1 MILVYNKTI
10 TACSNYQLGS
20 RRSERIGPSSQ
31 SPVAGGV
38 KFCGVCGSP
47 MPTSQTPPPPQQSQ
61 NPYGPPPQNPY
72 GAPPPQI
79 QYRGQQQ
86 PDGSYVPPNQYEEYT
101 NSPFGSAVPRAEL
114 HNPKGDLRIGDM
126 TIPIDGE
133 LVPVLDIMLGNQLPI
148 YFEHHILLWKHP
160 GVQIGFKSI
169 KGAAKR
175 FFAGLQIFIS
185 EAQGPGNIAFSRD
198 SVGQIVAL
206 RLQPGQM
213 VEVREH
219 QFLVATSNIDYGFTF
234 MQSASNILFSRTG
247 LFIDQFTAR
256 SGEGMVLLHG
266 YGNVFEKILAPGEPL
281 DVEPGAWLWKDP
293 SVQMTETSDA
303 GAQRGGSIFGAIG
316 GLMAGASIILN
327 RFTGPGRLGIQSM
340 TYHPPQPERAQQAGG
355 QQNLD
360 LGQLFNS

>member
-1 MILVYNKTI
+1 MI
-10 TACSNYQLGS
+10 CP
-20 RRSERIGPSSQ
+20 RCHSQ
-31 SPVAGGV
+31 VADGV

-47 MPTSQTPPPPQQSQ
+47 MPTGQTPPPPQQSQ

-72 GAPPPQI
+72 GAPPPQG

-86 PDGSYVPPNQYEEYT
+86 PDGSYVPPNQYEEYI

-126 TIPIDGE
+126 TIHIDGE
-133 LVPVLDIMLGNQLPI
+133 LVPVVDIMLGNQLPI
-148 YFEHHILLWKHP
+148 YFEHHILLC
-160 GVQIGFKSI
+160 
-169 KGAAKR
+169 R
-175 FFAGLQIFIS
+175 
-185 EAQGPGNIAFSRD
+185 R
-198 SVGQIVAL
+198 
-206 RLQPGQM
+206 
-213 VEVREH
+213 
-219 QFLVATSNIDYGFTF
+219 
-234 MQSASNILFSRTG
+234 G

-256 SGEGMVLLHG
+256 GGEGMVLLHG
-266 YGNVFEKILAPGEPL
+266 YGNVFEKMLAPGETL

-293 SVQMTETSDA
+293 SVQMTVTTVA
-303 GAQRGGSIFGAIG
+303 GSQRGGGIFGAIG

-340 TYHPPQPERAQQAGG
+340 TYHPPQPEGAQQAGG